1 LRSICRYIYV
11 HHKGE
16 GATLDFEDGRR
27 KRIVSARLNT
37 ALPLVS
43 AQEYVID
50 PGSRIVHVKFTK
62 KLTIADIERYANRV
76 RSNPQFRPDYAEIVD
91 LTQVEEVEL
100 GAEDFLML
108 ADEIDPFTP
117 EAKRAFVVR
126 GAVQSHA
133 ARMHK
138 ALRPK
143 RTIEIFHSVEE
154 AERWIKA

>member
-1 LRSICRYIYV
+1 L
-11 HHKGE
+11 
-16 GATLDFEDGRR
+16 AFEDSRR
-27 KRIVSARLNT
+27 KRIVSARLDT
-37 ALPLVS
+37 VLPLVS
-43 AQEYVID
+43 THGYVID
-50 PGSRIVHVKFTK
+50 PGSGIVHVKFAK
-62 KLTIADIERYANRV
+62 KLTIAAIERYANRV
-76 RSNPQFRPDYAEIVD
+76 RSNPEFRPDYAEIVD

-100 GAEDFLML
+100 QAEDFLTL

-143 RTIEIFHSVEE
+143 RTIEIFHSIED
-154 AERWIKA
+154 AERWINA

>member
-1 LRSICRYIYV
+1 M
-11 HHKGE
+11 
-16 GATLDFEDGRR
+16 AFEDSRR
-27 KRIVSARLNT
+27 KRIVSARLDT
-37 ALPLVS
+37 VLPLVS
-43 AQEYVID
+43 THGYVID
-50 PGSRIVHVKFTK
+50 PGSRIVHVKFAK
-62 KLTIADIERYANRV
+62 KLTIAAIERYANRV
-76 RSNPQFRPDYAEIVD
+76 RSNPEFRPDYAEIVD

-100 GAEDFLML
+100 QAEDFLTL

-143 RTIEIFHSVEE
+143 RTIEIFHSIED
-154 AERWIKA
+154 AERWINA